1 MSLVSRVGFR
11 DDLKMASNYKSSGPV
26 TLSEEQ
32 ILALLQKLTDM
43 RHDVTGR
50 LANITAAA
58 ELIRVRPETTDQRL
72 KILLDQPHQAAE
84 CISQFTREF
93 ESAFGV
99 VRK

>member
-1 MSLVSRVGFR
+1 
-11 DDLKMASNYKSSGPV
+11 MASNYKPSGPV

-32 ILALLQKLTDM
+32 ILELLKKLSDM

-58 ELIRVRPETTDQRL
+58 ELIRVRPETTEQRL

-84 CISQFTREF
+84 CIAQFSREF
-93 ESAFGV
+93 ESALGLK
-99 VRK
+99 RP